1 MAYLQQEQ
9 RNGVSAE
16 EFHSLGRQLHD
27 VTERMDVRINPG
39 PPGPD
44 REMTFDEKRKLSVF
58 MGALDGDKLG
68 KVIEIIEQ
76 EQPDLPGKLPKICHQ
91 TKYHHELDVHTI
103 CFATTELKVIC
114 MCTTFAPSRP
124 SALLDTCTWP
134 CTPFL
139 WLHQYLVIQ
148 NGSLGHSGKRRCA
161 TRQDVAD
168 VFAVAS

>member
-76 EQPDLPGKLPKICHQ
+76 EQPDLPGKPSRLAMKCVRHA
-91 TKYHHELDVHTI
+91 KLDVQTI
-103 CFATTELKVIC
+103 C
-114 MCTTFAPSRP
+114 
-124 SALLDTCTWP
+124 
-134 CTPFL
+134 
-139 WLHQYLVIQ
+139 
-148 NGSLGHSGKRRCA
+148 
-161 TRQDVAD
+161 
-168 VFAVAS
+168 